1 MGKPYK
7 MSLAGNALTVI
18 SSDGYDGLPEKMM
31 RAFAAILNEAVL
43 QNITHVYKVDDSNVI
58 DHPKIAGES
67 NITLMEQGL
76 CGQGGDYF
84 APADGYRIANC
95 SEPRIFPHSY
105 GNWSMKISNTSYWY
119 NRDQPCNDGI
129 YSYAG
134 GGFSYLLSRAALGVL
149 TARWPQES
157 MPEYSH
163 TYALEDVAV
172 GTTLHNAGVALI
184 PVELPGM
191 VSPLSQ
197 QGSIGVAGNEKCS
210 QCYSYTAPPTI
221 QCCWFCEDWNHTMF
235 CPGVKNLTENG
246 VV

>member
-1 MGKPYK
+1 

-84 APADGYRIANC
+84 APARGYLIVNC
-95 SEPRIFPHSY
+95 SEPRTFPPFYSS
-105 GNWSMKISNTSYWY
+105 NWDMNISNTSYWY
-119 NRDQPCNDGI
+119 NRDQPCNGI

-163 TYALEDVAV
+163 TYALEDFAV

-191 VSPLSQ
+191 VSPLTQEWSNA
-197 QGSIGVAGNEKCS
+197 VAGKCS
-210 QCYSYTAPPTI
+210 RCNTHTAQPTI
-221 QCCWFCEDWNHTMF
+221 ECCWLCEDWNHTMF